1 MQCIGT
7 GDVIQISSIVV
18 HVWNWNRALR
28 NIWYAV
34 VKFENVSEWDG
45 YERVKKGRVSASCTR
60 KLCVRMRALTLF
72 NCVAQSDYAILYI
85 FDIAFWVNGSHEQNS
100 MYHHNWIPLFVL
112 TMQRKKEFISILN
125 LLLFSLLIFL
135 FCTLERPGLACI
147 LSFFYCINL
156 MVVIDRNPKYALVVH
171 TVIIMQANRECN
183 YHLYTVMLCIAIH
196 SGCHTLQPEKQNYNI
211 KTMPHFT
218 P

>member
-18 HVWNWNRALR
+18 HVSNWNRALR

-45 YERVKKGRVSASCTR
+45 YEWVKKGIVSASCTR

-85 FDIAFWVNGSHEQNS
+85 WHSVLSKRQPWAELNVPPQLNSTFCFDDAKK
-100 MYHHNWIPLFVL
+100 
-112 TMQRKKEFISILN
+112 KKEFISILN
-125 LLLFSLLIFL
+125 LLLFSLLIF
-135 FCTLERPGLACI
+135 CI
-147 LSFFYCINL
+147 LHSWAAWPGMHIVFFLLYQFNGRHWSKSSVCAGSTHGNNNAGKSWMQLSFIYS
-156 MVVIDRNPKYALVVH
+156 YVVH
-171 TVIIMQANRECN
+171 CN
-183 YHLYTVMLCIAIH
+183 PLGLSYTA
-196 SGCHTLQPEKQNYNI
+196 TR
-211 KTMPHFT
+211 KTKL
-218 P
+218 